1 MAEKKKPKI
10 STKKPKIATSKQSKV
25 SSLFWD
31 TISLWNNL
39 VCAIAV
45 RRLENL
51 REASSRKQVPGII
64 SELSRSKGAAQEP
77 KRDGSMPSNRIFVIL
92 LPELHHSREQR
103 MALLFQSGKGED
115 CAPLFG
121 MGTLLPFARTW
132 DCSLP
137 LLHPRYSSLR

>member
-77 KRDGSMPSNRIFVIL
+77 KRDGAFSER
-92 LPELHHSREQR
+92 QR
-103 MALLFQSGKGED
+103 RRLRPPVRHGH
-115 CAPLFG
+115 P
-121 MGTLLPFARTW
+121 TPF
-132 DCSLP
+132 CPNLG
-137 LLHPRYSSLR
+137 L